1 MRALDRYRGARVLV
15 LGGGGFIGTW
25 VAATLAHA
33 GSEVTVSARSPEA
46 ARSAL
51 ARHGVRCEVRAFDL
65 AHAGEAA
72 RLLQALKPAIVFNLA
87 GYGVDPSERD
97 EALASRL
104 NCELVSELAEHV
116 QPQSA
121 WSGQSIVHAGSALEF
136 GEQRGDFADP
146 WSCKPTTLYGRTK
159 LAGSEALRDVTRR
172 RGVRALTAR
181 LFTVYGPGEHASRLL
196 PTLMEAA
203 KSQAPIPLTAGIQQ
217 RDFTY
222 VGDVAHGLLRLGL
235 LHAALPERALNLA
248 TGRLTAVREFVGAA
262 AEALSIPAER
272 LHFGELPTRVEEMS
286 HLPVSIVALER
297 ALAWKPP
304 TSIREGLHEAMA
316 FERAHPAR

>member
-1 MRALDRYRGARVLV
+1 MRAFESYRDARVLV

-25 VAATLAHA
+25 VAATLANA
-33 GSEVTVSARSPEA
+33 GADVTVSARNPEA

-51 ARHGVRCEVRAFDL
+51 ARHGVGCEVRAFDL

-72 RLLQALKPAIVFNLA
+72 RLLQALKPSIVFNLA

-97 EALASRL
+97 EALATRL
-104 NCELVSELAEHV
+104 NCELVAELAEHV
-116 QPQSA
+116 QPQSS
-121 WSGQSIVHAGSALEF
+121 WRGQALVHAGSALEF
-136 GEQRGDFADP
+136 GAQRGDLADP
-146 WSCKPTTLYGRTK
+146 WSCTPTTLYGRTK

-196 PTLMEAA
+196 PTLMAAA
-203 KSQAPIPLTAGIQQ
+203 KSDAPIPLTAGTQQ

-235 LHAALPERALNLA
+235 LHAALSERALNLA
-248 TGRLTAVREFVGAA
+248 TGRLTAVREFVRAA
-262 AEALSIPAER
+262 AEILSIAPER
-272 LHFGELPTRVEEMS
+272 LCFGKVPTRVEEMS
-286 HLPVSIVALER
+286 HLPVSIAALER
-297 ALAWKPP
+297 ALSWKPS
-304 TSIREGLHEAMA
+304 TSIREGLHEALA
-316 FERAHPAR
+316 FERAHPAS